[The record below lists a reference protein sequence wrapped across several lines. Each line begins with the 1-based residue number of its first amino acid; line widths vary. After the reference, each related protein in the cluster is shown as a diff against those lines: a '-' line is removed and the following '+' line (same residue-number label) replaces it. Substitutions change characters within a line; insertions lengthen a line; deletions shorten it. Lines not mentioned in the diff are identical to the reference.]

1 MYNRSMVSLTQLKKN
16 RFASL
21 LGIGA
26 VLALLLATLQVPVN
40 THWCSGKVFNR
51 GIYTQASP
59 CAMNTPKI
67 DDRGVSFSGIP
78 CCSNEASILAASGL
92 DFDGPVTS
100 MQNHSTASDFASVE
114 SVAELVLLAM
124 GRSSL
129 NGLPQGPPA
138 WSAPDLYDL
147 YQSYLI

>member
-1 MYNRSMVSLTQLKKN
+1 MYNRSMVSLMQLKKN

-21 LGIGA
+21 LGLGA
-26 VLALLLATLQVPVN
+26 VLALLLATLQIPVN

-51 GIYTQASP
+51 GIYTQALP
-59 CAMNTPKI
+59 CAMNNPKV
-67 DDRGVSFSGIP
+67 DDRGVSLSGTP
-78 CCSNEASILAASGL
+78 CCSNETTILAASGL
-92 DFDGPVTS
+92 DFDGPVSTI
-100 MQNHSTASDFASVE
+100 QNHSTIVDLAAVE
-114 SVAELVLLAM
+114 PVAELILITED
-124 GRSSL
+124 RSSL